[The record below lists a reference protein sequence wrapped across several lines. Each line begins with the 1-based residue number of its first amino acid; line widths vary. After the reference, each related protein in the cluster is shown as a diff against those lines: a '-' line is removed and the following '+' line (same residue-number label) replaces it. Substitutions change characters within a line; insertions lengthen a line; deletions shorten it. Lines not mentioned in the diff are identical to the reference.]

1 MLILKKFTVISL
13 AVILAIGSMLTVG
26 VSAAP
31 AKLGFSVGS
40 GEAVPGEDV
49 IVDVKMNTQNGSFN
63 ISAVNFQ
70 LNYDRNILEFKSSA
84 NVFFDVGYSNSKTG
98 YVLYTA
104 EDTYGKTTNAET
116 LLCKLTFTVKSNA
129 AKGDTQLKLKIG
141 ECLDDALET
150 ISTSP
155 TGNATVN
162 AKISVTG
169 GPEDDVIELIN
180 QIGTVAYTPESNLKI
195 TKARSAYAALTYA
208 QKQLVTNYPV
218 LLAAEKEYQRLKTEA
233 ENAELQA
240 EINAFMTAH
249 AYALSLTV
257 DTCTIDDK
265 AAVDAAI
272 AAYESTDEATKLS
285 PKAAYELHSYYNTLG
300 LVKKK
305 IALLI
310 AEKEREEEAI
320 EADRKLREEA
330 KSIAADFRN
339 EYAELLATDPQNVPA
354 DYLSWLERALTY
366 ISDQS
371 LLNLYV
377 SSELQ
382 EEKALLEG
390 LLEICKRNGAE
401 ENLTD
406 TEIAVKRFNNT
417 FSYILGLTENTVTA
431 DDLTDIRIAVGVYE
445 TMTDEAKEKLKDAY
459 SLLEKLLSKA
469 DELFRADEE
478 ERKAEESKSDSS
490 GEKSSVEYI
499 YVDSNGDGVKER
511 LIIKRAAVNV
521 SQEIVMNNR
530 SIGMVSVIFLIAFAV
545 ITVNFVLLLCYYKF
559 FFRRKRK

>member
-1 MLILKKFTVISL
+1 M
-13 AVILAIGSMLTVG
+13 
-26 VSAAP
+26 
-31 AKLGFSVGS
+31 
-40 GEAVPGEDV
+40 
-49 IVDVKMNTQNGSFN
+49 
-63 ISAVNFQ
+63 
-70 LNYDRNILEFKSSA
+70 
-84 NVFFDVGYSNSKTG
+84 
-98 YVLYTA
+98 
-104 EDTYGKTTNAET
+104 
-116 LLCKLTFTVKSNA
+116 
-129 AKGDTQLKLKIG
+129 
-141 ECLDDALET
+141 
-150 ISTSP
+150 
-155 TGNATVN
+155 
-162 AKISVTG
+162 
-169 GPEDDVIELIN
+169 
-180 QIGTVAYTPESNLKI
+180 
-195 TKARSAYAALTYA
+195 
-208 QKQLVTNYPV
+208 
-218 LLAAEKEYQRLKTEA
+218 
-233 ENAELQA
+233 
-240 EINAFMTAH
+240 
-249 AYALSLTV
+249 
-257 DTCTIDDK
+257 
-265 AAVDAAI
+265 
-272 AAYESTDEATKLS
+272 
-285 PKAAYELHSYYNTLG
+285 
-300 LVKKK
+300 
-305 IALLI
+305 
-310 AEKEREEEAI
+310 
-320 EADRKLREEA
+320 
-330 KSIAADFRN
+330 
-339 EYAELLATDPQNVPA
+339 
-354 DYLSWLERALTY
+354 
-366 ISDQS
+366 
-371 LLNLYV
+371 LNLYV